1 MVSIKKRIEE
11 IILRRSNSY
20 NFYKDYYEKHHDVS
34 TENLHPQVAKLQKEF
49 NRYKKRND
57 EYINSANFLFNK
69 IFIDYELNK
78 PNPLLDNIQK
88 LCVELMTF
96 IANINK
102 KYDLEWWLEAGN
114 LLGAV
119 RHGYFVPWDDD
130 TDIGMMRK
138 DYIKLCSVI
147 EKEVELHGLNDII
160 QILYRP
166 LKFEGMEI
174 GKFLQL
180 YVRHEVSTGKTP
192 RLAGVDVFPYDFLND
207 YNKDSF
213 GDEYYESK
221 RRYYRNIG
229 NNVDYETTLKRLYED
244 LNLNMDKAQYVVPG
258 VEGAFGK
265 NNIYKLMVLDYDTV
279 FPLKELP
286 YGEKVFPA
294 PNDPHTYL
302 KSVYGD
308 YLSVPKAVHR
318 HPRIEQLRYATD
330 ALEVFEEMKRRLREV
345 NDNFQF

>member
-1 MVSIKKRIEE
+1 MIEGG
-11 IILRRSNSY
+11 L
-20 NFYKDYYEKHHDVS
+20 V
-34 TENLHPQVAKLQKEF
+34 
-49 NRYKKRND
+49 
-57 EYINSANFLFNK
+57 
-69 IFIDYELNK
+69 
-78 PNPLLDNIQK
+78 
-88 LCVELMTF
+88 
-96 IANINK
+96 
-102 KYDLEWWLEAGN
+102 
-114 LLGAV
+114 LGAV
-119 RHGYFVPWDDD
+119 RHGGFIPWDDD
-130 TDIGMMRK
+130 LDIGMLRDDYDHFIAVIDEEFERIGIK
-138 DYIKLCSVI
+138 DNIKVLY
-147 EKEVELHGLNDII
+147 KKRNWWNNDVNAFL
-160 QILYRP
+160 QILYYDES
-166 LKFEGMEI
+166 KI
-174 GKFLQL
+174 GRSL
-180 YVRHEVSTGKTP
+180 T
-192 RLAGVDVFPYDFLND
+192 GVDVFPYDCLND
-207 YNKDSF
+207 YNKDSS